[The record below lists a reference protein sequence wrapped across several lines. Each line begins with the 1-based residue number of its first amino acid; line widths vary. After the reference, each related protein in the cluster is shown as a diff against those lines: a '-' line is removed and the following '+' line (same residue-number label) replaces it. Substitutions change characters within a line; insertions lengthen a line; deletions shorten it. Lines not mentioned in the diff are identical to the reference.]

1 MHICSYGLCI
11 DHGIFLPQNRV
22 MCLHNE
28 DNGTT
33 EERGHEMQW
42 HLRWLGGPEACLT
55 MCPLGLTVHTLRGN
69 FIQKANVKPGKEE

>member
-1 MHICSYGLCI
+1 M

-33 EERGHEMQW
+33 EERGHEMEWAEPQA
-42 HLRWLGGPEACLT
+42 GGARGLPHYVPSGPN
-55 MCPLGLTVHTLRGN
+55 CPHSE
-69 FIQKANVKPGKEE
+69 GKFYTKGQCQAR